1 MFCRNKL
8 LLTEQGQWAEY
19 FKCLNV
25 DLNTTINLLDLKC
38 KCIKLEIELNHN
50 FSHKIFSN

>member
-1 MFCRNKL
+1 MFCRNKV